1 MVRYD
6 TLGTDRPSGGV
17 AERTKAA
24 VLKTVVP
31 QGTVG
36 SNPTSSAIFI
46 WGAFGDQRKGGLS
59 RDKKLSPCARKT
71 DSLLTTV
78 KNQIIIKLSI
88 SKRKEEGVLTTVLL

>member
-1 MVRYD
+1 
-6 TLGTDRPSGGV
+6 
-17 AERTKAA
+17 
-24 VLKTVVP
+24 
-31 QGTVG
+31 
-36 SNPTSSAIFI
+36 
-46 WGAFGDQRKGGLS
+46 LS